1 MRALSPY
8 NALRRHNEASRRSRP
23 RGALVA
29 TILKVRRNATEQ
41 DKLLHPRVSFCHGCD
56 SSRRR
61 VASTPRGL
69 VDAQEPHCVLQSA
82 AARFENWMVPL
93 EPVWARIADCLW
105 LCEFEAGT
113 ASVEDKRMAGR
124 EGGRTGGRAGD
135 VEDKRKAGR
144 AGDAEAK
151 RKAGREGGES
161 SGMSRTAAARR
172 RHGQDDDAVISPTTS
187 IPGRASVRDRIDR
200 AKGRAVRL
208 AIQLNLYTTR
218 SLKRDE
224 TAGYVRLVRASGEN
238 DPDTV
243 MCDAECDGL
252 ENDRSPMDSD
262 TYARHP
268 VDDFSD

>member
-29 TILKVRRNATEQ
+29 TILTVRRNATEQ

-105 LCEFEAGT
+105 LCELEAGT

-144 AGDAEAK
+144 EGGRAGDAEDK
-151 RKAGREGGES
+151 RGAGQT
-161 SGMSRTAAARR
+161 SGLARGAAARR
-172 RHGQDDDAVISPTTS
+172 GRGQDDDAVISTTAS

-200 AKGRAVRL
+200 AKGMAVRQ
-208 AIQLNLYTTR
+208 AIQLKLYTTR

-224 TAGYVRLVRASGEN
+224 TAGYIRLVRASGEN
-238 DPDTV
+238 YPDTV

>member
-82 AARFENWMVPL
+82 AARFENWMVTL
-93 EPVWARIADCLW
+93 EPVWARIADCLRR
-105 LCEFEAGT
+105 CEFEAGRGLLSCHVFMSRL
-113 ASVEDKRMAGR
+113 AEEHRVSEDGR
-124 EGGRTGGRAGD
+124 NGRFRNRPVRTGVAG
-135 VEDKRKAGR
+135 
-144 AGDAEAK
+144 
-151 RKAGREGGES
+151 
-161 SGMSRTAAARR
+161 ARR
-172 RHGQDDDAVISPTTS
+172 QAECFGHRR
-187 IPGRASVRDRIDR
+187 RACRCSRVVGVDI
-200 AKGRAVRL
+200 V
-208 AIQLNLYTTR
+208 NLE
-218 SLKRDE
+218 K
-224 TAGYVRLVRASGEN
+224 V
-238 DPDTV
+238 PDTV
-243 MCDAECDGL
+243 MCDAEGDGL
-252 ENDRSPMDSD
+252 EGDRSPMDSA
-262 TYARHP
+262 TYASHP